1 MCKQENRQKP
11 IPTHSVYSN
20 LKNRTMKI
28 ICVGWNYPKHN
39 LEMNRDERPQQPT
52 IFMKPDSAL
61 LRENRPFFIPRF
73 SNQIEHEVELVVRI
87 NRLGRNIAPRFA
99 HRYYSEV
106 ALGVDFTARDLQNQ
120 CKQLGAPWEISKAFD
135 NSAVVSDF
143 ISLDELSDIQNIHF
157 SLQKNGEIQQ
167 QGHTKDMLFSVDELI
182 AYISQFFTLKIGD
195 LIFTGTPAGVS
206 PVAINDRLT
215 GYIEDKMMFDFMVK

>member
-1 MCKQENRQKP
+1 
-11 IPTHSVYSN
+11 
-20 LKNRTMKI
+20 
-28 ICVGWNYPKHN
+28 
-39 LEMNRDERPQQPT
+39 MNREERPQQPT

-120 CKQLGAPWEISKAFD
+120 CKQLGAP
-135 NSAVVSDF
+135 
-143 ISLDELSDIQNIHF
+143 
-157 SLQKNGEIQQ
+157 
-167 QGHTKDMLFSVDELI
+167 
-182 AYISQFFTLKIGD
+182 
-195 LIFTGTPAGVS
+195 
-206 PVAINDRLT
+206 
-215 GYIEDKMMFDFMVK
+215 